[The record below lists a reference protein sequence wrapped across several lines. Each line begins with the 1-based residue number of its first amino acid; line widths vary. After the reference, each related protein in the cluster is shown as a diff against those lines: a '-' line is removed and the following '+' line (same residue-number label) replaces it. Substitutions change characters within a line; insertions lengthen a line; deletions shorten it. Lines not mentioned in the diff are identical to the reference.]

1 MRRIAR
7 GNFGLFLLDSIAL
20 PNFHPF
26 QLLNNQDNSKL
37 QRLTNIFS
45 GLLTYRLIINLAT
58 LSDLSLII
66 MMIQSCRK
74 LNNTTFHQLPPFV
87 FIHRICLCPKHLFE
101 LFLPCP
107 GLVWV
112 SFKFLLFSLFL
123 MQMAT

>member
-37 QRLTNIFS
+37 KRLTNIFS

-66 MMIQSCRK
+66 MMIKSCRK

-101 LFLPCP
+101 LFLPWS
-107 GLVWV
+107 G
-112 SFKFLLFSLFL
+112 FLSNFFFSLSFYCKWQL
-123 MQMAT
+123 E